1 MNLNIRSVNYI
12 SNATDANINQAAQNG
27 QLHINVPS
35 GLTSSEAG
43 LALLKNLSQGD
54 TFTGEIIDIT
64 QNKITLALSEQ
75 VTITATL
82 SDAVSYNIGDTASF
96 SVKNKFDEQIVL
108 KPVNPEITQ
117 NLMNDKSINNILH
130 KAGVSVNES
139 TVALVNN
146 LMKHGQSVDSAT
158 IKHYVQLME
167 QHPNASIKDLIYLN
181 KMEIPVTAENINALH
196 NYNEYSNGLSTQINN
211 MSQSI
216 QNGLAELST
225 PKEMAEIFDAV
236 ISSYSDA
243 SAYTSEDASANVFNK
258 EPMSVLGEKTLN
270 TLHNMIDN
278 LAVNKEYSQSLNILK
293 DKNLS
298 AKDFISNLTE
308 LLKNDGINKDAV
320 KDLMGSKEFKEVINN
335 FLRQEMYIK
344 PEDINSNNVKKLFAK
359 ILADGEVLTEK
370 LSSHPVMNE
379 FIQNNQQVS
388 NNINFMN
395 NINHFMSFVQIPL
408 KMTGQN
414 AHGDLYV
421 YRNGRNS
428 DEPKE
433 ELKAF
438 LHLDMEHLGPLD
450 VLVSL
455 KNNKNVTTNF
465 KVATD
470 EILDYIEK
478 HIGEL
483 NSSLIKLGYSVNCA
497 VELNNTPYTFN
508 THIMEQEIPPVEVK
522 RFSFDVRA

>member
-12 SNATDANINQAAQNG
+12 SNATDVNINQAAQNG

-43 LALLKNLSQGD
+43 LALLKHLSQGD
-54 TFTGEIIDIT
+54 SFTGEIIDIT

-108 KPVNPEITQ
+108 KPVNPEVTQ

-130 KAGVSVNES
+130 KAGVAVNES
-139 TVALVNN
+139 TVDLVNN

-158 IKHYVQLME
+158 IRHYVQLMD
-167 QHPNASIKDLIYLN
+167 QFPNATVKDLIYLN
-181 KMEIPVTAENINALH
+181 KMEIPVTNDNINALH
-196 NYNEYSNGLSTQINN
+196 NYNDYSNGLDTQIQDMAGN
-211 MSQSI
+211 I
-216 QNGLAELST
+216 QKGINELST
-225 PKEMAEIFDAV
+225 PKQMAEVFDAV
-236 ISSYSDA
+236 ISSYSETAVDIA
-243 SAYTSEDASANVFNK
+243 VDK
-258 EPMSVLGEKTLN
+258 EPMSVLGKSTLKP
-270 TLHNMIDN
+270 LYDMLDSFAIDKESSQI
-278 LAVNKEYSQSLNILK
+278 VNSLK
-293 DKNLS
+293 DNNIT
-298 AKDFISNLTE
+298 AREFISNFSK
-308 LLKNDGINKDAV
+308 LLKNDGISKDVV
-320 KDLMGSKEFKEVINN
+320 KDLMESKEFKEVVSN

-344 PEDINSNNVKKLFAK
+344 PEEINNDNVKKFFAK
-359 ILADGEVLTEK
+359 ILSDAENLTEK

-379 FIQNNQQVS
+379 FVQNNQQVS
-388 NNINFMN
+388 NSINFMN

-414 AHGDLYV
+414 AKGDLYV
-421 YRNGRNS
+421 YKNGRNLS
-428 DEPKE
+428 EPKE

-450 VLVSL
+450 VLVTL

-470 EILDYIEK
+470 EILDYIES
-478 HIGEL
+478 HINEL
-483 NSSLIKLGYSVNCA
+483 NSALTKLGYSVNSA